1 MSKSGA
7 SELFSTLKGYIN
19 QLSEG
24 ERTPAEVASAFN
36 DWARE
41 SAESIKVRVQEE
53 VESAVLKMGFIK
65 RDEFDALLLRV
76 QALEA
81 AMAEERTPPA
91 KRKISLAKLASSRLT
106 SGNGAEKSGAKI
118 SGTNTKKST
127 KKITNK
133 SADDKGGKK

>member
-36 DWARE
+36 EWARE

-53 VESAVLKMGFIK
+53 VEAAVLKMGFIK
-65 RDEFDALLLRV
+65 REEFDALLARV
-76 QALEA
+76 QALETA
-81 AMAEERTPPA
+81 LDQQKTAPT
-91 KRKISLAKLASSRLT
+91 KRKISLGKLAASKL
-106 SGNGAEKSGAKI
+106 GAGKGAQKGEKSSSQKQ
-118 SGTNTKKST
+118 SK
-127 KKITNK
+127 K

>member
-24 ERTPAEVASAFN
+24 ERTPAEVASALN
-36 DWARE
+36 EWARE

-53 VESAVLKMGFIK
+53 VEAAVLKMGFIK
-65 RDEFDALLLRV
+65 RDEFDALLIRV
-76 QALEA
+76 QALEKA
-81 AMAEERTPPA
+81 LAEEKTAPA
-91 KRKISLAKLASSRLT
+91 KRKISLTKLAT
-106 SGNGAEKSGAKI
+106 SKLAAGKDA
-118 SGTNTKKST
+118 KKSA
-127 KKITNK
+127 KK